1 MFLELIPWQIELSCQ
16 NKWLFSGV
24 SEKLGVQI
32 SLTKRR
38 SHDWT
43 NTVKLTSITSL
54 VPYHLPTLVNYSAPL
69 NTSEVFL
76 SLQGPSAS
84 SQLFKMSWQSP
95 HFRECIRLVNPLS
108 WHVPKALLFLG
119 HQDTHATETP
129 GLLPFQIRWPAKK
142 VIWDSHMVWLHRMG
156 NSASAT
162 LMLLK
167 CILDNRGSCVNDEI
181 APYQPSECLYILES
195 EFNFPFQ

>member
-1 MFLELIPWQIELSCQ
+1 MFLELIPWQIELSYQ
-16 NKWLFSGV
+16 NKRLFSGV

-54 VPYHLPTLVNYSAPL
+54 VTYHLPIVNYSAPL

-84 SQLFKMSWQSP
+84 SQLFKMS
-95 HFRECIRLVNPLS
+95 
-108 WHVPKALLFLG
+108 
-119 HQDTHATETP
+119 
-129 GLLPFQIRWPAKK
+129 
-142 VIWDSHMVWLHRMG
+142 
-156 NSASAT
+156 
-162 LMLLK
+162 
-167 CILDNRGSCVNDEI
+167 
-181 APYQPSECLYILES
+181 
-195 EFNFPFQ
+195 